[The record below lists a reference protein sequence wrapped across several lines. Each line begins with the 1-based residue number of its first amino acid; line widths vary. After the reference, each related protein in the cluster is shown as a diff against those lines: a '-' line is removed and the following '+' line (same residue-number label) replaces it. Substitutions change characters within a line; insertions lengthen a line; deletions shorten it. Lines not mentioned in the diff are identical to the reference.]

1 MVAKRTESASK
12 KHVWGDRFYKIADST
27 WTVAGWLWSAVII
40 VFLVSYAAALASAS
54 DSTNNFNTIV
64 LNWLGHHQVN
74 PTQEA
79 YRLIVIS
86 LLIVFISITL
96 LSVLLRQLLKP
107 SSVAELQDVL
117 DLMKKDVE
125 ATLTQAETQKE
136 AEEKAFRFYLHAL
149 SEKCQYL
156 SPRGLAQHS
165 RTLVLTSVPLEETLF
180 TGIRLIPDRPVYDA
194 PLVQQ
199 RLFTALQHTNP
210 NDITKN
216 EREEY
221 IQRLHAI
228 WYSSLQQKTERQ
240 PIPLQDILNQP
251 IDKSTVTIILGAPG
265 SGKTTLLRWIALY
278 HAQKSLATL
287 QIEKEPLQ
295 VPLFIRTNDYA
306 ERIAHDFVSLRQFIV
321 EQLNEENPFTAAK
334 VMVALNQGHC
344 LLLFDGLDQGFSVQ
358 TRRRVL
364 TSVSAFIMDNSTEDA
379 DAHTANRFVITSRI
393 ADYESGDF
401 AKYTHYTLL
410 DLNDPE
416 REQFLE
422 KWCNALAKHLV
433 MSMSSSQQETRVVA
447 ALSANSG
454 LQQLATNPLAL
465 MMMIFVQTN
474 GRDILQNRFELYQM
488 ITKTLLD
495 TWNRESGRKMF
506 SGEEISLAENVLSSL
521 AYSITQTSTRILT
534 VEEVE
539 LVVRQVISVFYRQQA
554 QEVNENTVTLFI
566 ETLCKSSG
574 LFANVGE
581 GLYSFTYSAFQ
592 DYFAALYLLR
602 KLSKERRQIAVQH
615 YQEVIWR
622 EPLLLML
629 LSKSKRIDE
638 QKEVNE
644 ILQAIMDTPGDTAAK
659 APFLVF
665 LPAKVTLDASST
677 QQSLT
682 SGLHEYK
689 EA

>member
-1 MVAKRTESASK
+1 M
-12 KHVWGDRFYKIADST
+12 
-27 WTVAGWLWSAVII
+27 
-40 VFLVSYAAALASAS
+40 
-54 DSTNNFNTIV
+54 
-64 LNWLGHHQVN
+64 
-74 PTQEA
+74 
-79 YRLIVIS
+79 RLQNIS
-86 LLIVFISITL
+86 S
-96 LSVLLRQLLKP
+96 
-107 SSVAELQDVL
+107 
-117 DLMKKDVE
+117 
-125 ATLTQAETQKE
+125 
-136 AEEKAFRFYLHAL
+136 
-149 SEKCQYL
+149 
-156 SPRGLAQHS
+156 
-165 RTLVLTSVPLEETLF
+165 
-180 TGIRLIPDRPVYDA
+180 
-194 PLVQQ
+194 
-199 RLFTALQHTNP
+199 
-210 NDITKN
+210 
-216 EREEY
+216 
-221 IQRLHAI
+221 
-228 WYSSLQQKTERQ
+228 
-240 PIPLQDILNQP
+240 
-251 IDKSTVTIILGAPG
+251 
-265 SGKTTLLRWIALY
+265 
-278 HAQKSLATL
+278 
-287 QIEKEPLQ
+287 
-295 VPLFIRTNDYA
+295 
-306 ERIAHDFVSLRQFIV
+306 
-321 EQLNEENPFTAAK
+321 
-334 VMVALNQGHC
+334 C
-344 LLLFDGLDQGFSVQ
+344 L
-358 TRRRVL
+358 
-364 TSVSAFIMDNSTEDA
+364 
-379 DAHTANRFVITSRI
+379 
-393 ADYESGDF
+393 
-401 AKYTHYTLL
+401 
-410 DLNDPE
+410 
-416 REQFLE
+416 
-422 KWCNALAKHLV
+422 C
-433 MSMSSSQQETRVVA
+433 RVVA

-521 AYSITQTSTRILT
+521 AYSITQTSTGILT

-539 LVVRQVISVFYRQQA
+539 LVVRQVISVFYRQQT

-602 KLSKERRQIAVQH
+602 KPSKERRQIAVQH

-644 ILQAIMDTPGDTAAK
+644 ILQAIMDTPGDTTAK

-677 QQSLT
+677 QQSST